1 MSASILVNKK
11 IETRF
16 TPEERLV
23 FASLLGAPPMFAL
36 AVLFGGTRPS
46 LPGAAL
52 VLLGGTIVAG
62 LGNLLQ
68 LCGLK
73 GVPAEE
79 ACMIG
84 LMMPLTAMA
93 VGWLVWSEAPGIS
106 AAIGAVLVIGAT
118 LFAINLPKRP
128 S

>member
-1 MSASILVNKK
+1 
-11 IETRF
+11 
-16 TPEERLV
+16 
-23 FASLLGAPPMFAL
+23 MFAL

-68 LCGLK
+68 LR
-73 GVPAEE
+73 
-79 ACMIG
+79 G

-106 AAIGAVLVIGAT
+106 ATIGAT